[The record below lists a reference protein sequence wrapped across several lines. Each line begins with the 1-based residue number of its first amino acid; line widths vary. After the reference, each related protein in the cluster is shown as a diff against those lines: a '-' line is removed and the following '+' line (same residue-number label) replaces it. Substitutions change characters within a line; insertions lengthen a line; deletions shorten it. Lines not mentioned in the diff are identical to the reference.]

1 MELIPRITEKSYT
14 EETKHT
20 YVFRVPAG
28 ASKQAIA
35 KAVADEFKVTVEDV
49 RTLTR
54 KGKKTRFS
62 RGKHAYPGT
71 TYRQD
76 KHLAYVTIK
85 EGEKIPV
92 FDDASEQ
99 SEEESNSSRKSTTAS
114 GDSKDRQTT
123 KKKSSK
129 EEKGDKK

>member
-1 MELIPRITEKSYT
+1 MELLPRITEKSYA

-20 YVFRVPAG
+20 YIFRVPAG

-35 KAVADEFKVTVEDV
+35 KAVSDEYKVTVEDV

-54 KGKKTRFS
+54 KGKKTRYS

-71 TYRQD
+71 AYRQD

-92 FDDASEQ
+92 FNEQEEPKQDSKESE
-99 SEEESNSSRKSTTAS
+99 KST
-114 GDSKDRQTT
+114 
-123 KKKSSK
+123 K

>member
-1 MELIPRITEKSYT
+1 MELTPRITEKAYT
-14 EETKHT
+14 EESKHT
-20 YVFRVPAG
+20 YIFRVPAG

-62 RGKHAYPGT
+62 RGKRAYPGT

-85 EGEKIPV
+85 AGEKIPV
-92 FDDASEQ
+92 FETEEDQ
-99 SEEESNSSRKSTTAS
+99 PSEE
-114 GDSKDRQTT
+114 KDT
-123 KKKSSK
+123 KKSKK
-129 EEKGDKK
+129 EEKGDNK

>member
-1 MELIPRITEKSYT
+1 MELQPRITEKAYT
-14 EETKHT
+14 EESKHT
-20 YVFRVPAG
+20 YIFRVPAG

-35 KAVADEFKVTVEDV
+35 QAVADEFKVTVEDV

-85 EGEKIPV
+85 AGEKIPV
-92 FDDASEQ
+92 FEQPEEDQDKAKKARDTKKSDDAKE
-99 SEEESNSSRKSTTAS
+99 
-114 GDSKDRQTT
+114 
-123 KKKSSK
+123 KK
-129 EEKGDKK
+129 GAKK

>member
-1 MELIPRITEKSYT
+1 MELQPRITEKAYT
-14 EETKHT
+14 EESKHT
-20 YVFRVPAG
+20 YIFRVPAG

-35 KAVADEFKVTVEDV
+35 KAVADEFKVAVEDV

-85 EGEKIPV
+85 ASEKIPV
-92 FDDASEQ
+92 FQ
-99 SEEESNSSRKSTTAS
+99 EEEQPAEPKESKEAKEPKETKKSKDAEKST
-114 GDSKDRQTT
+114 DT
-123 KKKSSK
+123 KAKKGAK
-129 EEKGDKK
+129 